1 MIALDTNILLRY
13 FAQDDP
19 KQSPL
24 AARLIESRTAQE
36 PAWISVPVLVE
47 FLWVLASSFKVKQA
61 GIIGVLERILASDEF
76 MLEREDLVR
85 RSLSLY
91 RTGRAQFADCLI
103 SVSAS
108 DAGCSRIVT
117 FDRIAARDARME
129 ILA

>member
-1 MIALDTNILLRY
+1 VIALDSNILVRY
-13 FAQDDP
+13 FAQDDS

-36 PAWISVPVLVE
+36 PGWIGIPVLIE

-61 GIIGVLERILASDEF
+61 GIIEVLERLLASNVF
-76 MLEREDLVR
+76 MLEHEDLVR

-103 SVSAS
+103 AVSAS
-108 DAGCSRIVT
+108 DAGCTRIVT

-129 ILA
+129 LLA